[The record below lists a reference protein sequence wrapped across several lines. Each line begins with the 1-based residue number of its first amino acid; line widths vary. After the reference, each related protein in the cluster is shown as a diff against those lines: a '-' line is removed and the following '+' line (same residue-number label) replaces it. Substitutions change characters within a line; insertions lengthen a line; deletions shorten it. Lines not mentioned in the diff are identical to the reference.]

1 VLKGEVE
8 IMTHPKTQEIPIAQ
22 LMISP
27 FNTRRQIGDVSDL
40 AASIRS
46 IGLLQPIVVRPA
58 PDDGHYEVVAGSRRM
73 KACQSLGW
81 ETITAV
87 VRSLTDRQALLLS
100 LSENIQQQTLDPI
113 ERAEGVQRLV
123 DDFAQEMPRTEAMEV
138 VARQMGK
145 NKATIYQ
152 WLALLRTTEAVRR
165 MVRERKVVPK
175 LAARLSSLPEEK
187 QEPVARAV
195 AEEDLTR
202 TDALRVVRLV
212 EEQPSVSPQQ
222 AVARVRQEALEE
234 VSVTVSFPGNLYR
247 AVADKAKEEHCS
259 IQEVV
264 RRASKAYVRW

>member
-1 VLKGEVE
+1 
-8 IMTHPKTQEIPIAQ
+8 MAHPKIQEIPIAQ
-22 LMISP
+22 LVISP

-73 KACQSLGW
+73 KACQSLAW

-113 ERAEGVQRLV
+113 ERAEGIQRLV
-123 DDFAQEMPRTEAMEV
+123 DDFAQEMPRSEAIEI
-138 VARQMGK
+138 VAKRMGK
-145 NKATIYQ
+145 SSRTVYE
-152 WLALLRTTEAVRR
+152 WLALLRTTEAVRQ
-165 MVRERKVVPK
+165 MVRERKVISKV
-175 LAARLSSLPEEK
+175 AARLASLPPER

-195 AEEDLTR
+195 AKENLTR

-212 EEQPSVSPQQ
+212 EDQPAIPPRQ
-222 AVARVRQEALEE
+222 AVEKVRNEVLEE
-234 VSVTVSFPGNLYR
+234 VSVNVSFPGDLYR
-247 AVADKAKEEHCS
+247 ALTDKAREERCS
-259 IQEVV
+259 IQEVI
-264 RRASKAYVRW
+264 RRASRAYVG